1 MECIG
6 SYFHTRGFLRWLR
19 CGLDDSVFCCTD
31 FFDFG
36 WFWFFFFDGGGVG
49 GEALLVTRALV
60 RRAGVDG
67 DAEVSDAD
75 ELLAGDWWRRF
86 RLK

>member
-36 WFWFFFFDGGGVG
+36 
-49 GEALLVTRALV
+49 
-60 RRAGVDG
+60 
-67 DAEVSDAD
+67 
-75 ELLAGDWWRRF
+75 
-86 RLK
+86 